1 MKKDIHED
9 LINKIKKL
17 EIENLE
23 LKTKISDFELKKV
36 FNKEVDLIFNINF
49 LISVLDI
56 IPFPIF
62 YKDINGRYANCNK
75 AFEAFFGVKINELKG
90 KTVYDITSKE
100 MADKFSEKDKEILV
114 SKKQFYED
122 KVRDI
127 DGNIKDIMFYK
138 TTFESD
144 NKSVGIFGVMVDIT
158 KLKKAENELVKAK
171 ERAEESDRLK
181 STFLANM
188 SHEIRTPMN
197 GIIGF
202 SELLKDDTITPDVK
216 NEYIGYINSCSS
228 SLINLIDE
236 IIDISKIEAKQ
247 IKINKSE
254 FLLDNLL
261 NELLGFI
268 EEEKRRKDKNQI
280 NIVLNKE
287 LENLHIYTDS
297 NRLRQ
302 IFSNLLGNA
311 LKFTKSGS
319 IEFGYL
325 LQSKKNILFYVK
337 DTGIGIP
344 LEKQSLIF
352 DRFKQLDEY
361 NEKIERGAGLGLAI
375 SRSLVEL
382 LGGKIWIEST
392 MGMGSTF
399 YFTIPYVTNSVVNE
413 PIIDTSISSFDNIW
427 ENKLIL
433 IAEDDD
439 INFMF
444 IKEALKKTG
453 CNIIRA
459 VNGEEAIDFFRKRK
473 IIDLILLDIQM
484 PKKNGIEVLKYIR
497 NTNKEIPI
505 IVQTAYAMAD
515 EKTKCTE
522 AGSNDYF
529 SKPLH
534 INKLMTAIEK
544 YLNIT

>member
-1 MKKDIHED
+1 MKNNLPED
-9 LINKIKKL
+9 LIIKIKNL
-17 EIENLE
+17 EAENLE
-23 LKTKISDFELKKV
+23 LKAKVSDLELKKV
-36 FNKEVDLIFNINF
+36 FSKEADLIQNINF
-49 LISVLDI
+49 LTSVLDI

-62 YKDINGRYANCNK
+62 YKDINGKYSNCNV
-75 AFEAFFGVKINELKG
+75 AFETFFGVKIHDLKG
-90 KTVYDITSKE
+90 KTSYDITSKE
-100 MADKFSEKDKEILV
+100 MADKFSEKDREILV
-114 SKKQFYED
+114 SKKQYYED
-122 KVRDI
+122 KVRDV
-127 DGNIKDIMFYK
+127 DGNIRDILFYK
-138 TTFESD
+138 TTLES
-144 NKSVGIFGVMVDIT
+144 NNNSVGILGVMVDIT
-158 KLKKAENELVKAK
+158 KLKKTENELLKAK

-202 SELLKDDTITPDVK
+202 SELLKDDTITPNVK
-216 NEYIGYINSCSS
+216 NEYVGYINSCSS
-228 SLINLIDE
+228 SLLNLIDE

-247 IKINKSE
+247 IKINKTE
-254 FLLDNLL
+254 FILDNLL
-261 NELLGFI
+261 NEIFGFI
-268 EEEKRRKDKNQI
+268 EEEKKRKDKSQI
-280 NIVLNKE
+280 NIILNKE
-287 LENLHIYTDS
+287 LENLSLYSDS

-344 LEKQSLIF
+344 LEKQTLIF

-361 NEKIERGAGLGLAI
+361 NEKIERGSGLGLAI

-392 MGMGSTF
+392 VGMGSTF
-399 YFTIPYVTNSVVNE
+399 YFTIPFVTITAVNE
-413 PIIDTSISSFDNIW
+413 SLVDTTVQSFENIW
-427 ENKLIL
+427 VNKNIL

-453 CNIIRA
+453 CNLIRA
-459 VNGEEAIDFFRKRK
+459 VNGEEAIEFYRKK
-473 IIDLILLDIQM
+473 KSVDIILLDIQM

-515 EKTKCTE
+515 EKTQCID
-522 AGSNDYF
+522 AGCNDYF

-534 INKLMTAIEK
+534 INKLMMAIEK
-544 YLNIT
+544 YLN

>member
-1 MKKDIHED
+1 MKNNLPED
-9 LINKIKKL
+9 LINKIKNL
-17 EIENLE
+17 EAENLE
-23 LKTKISDFELKKV
+23 LKAKVSDLELKKV
-36 FNKEVDLIFNINF
+36 FSKEADLVQNINF
-49 LISVLDI
+49 LTSVLDI

-62 YKDINGRYANCNK
+62 YKDINGKYSNCNL
-75 AFEAFFGVKINELKG
+75 AFETFFGVKISDLKG
-90 KTVYDITSKE
+90 KTVYDITSRE
-100 MADKFSEKDKEILV
+100 MADKFSEKDKEILE

-122 KVRDI
+122 KVRDV
-127 DGNIKDIMFYK
+127 DGNIRDILFYK
-138 TTFESD
+138 TTLESE
-144 NKSVGIFGVMVDIT
+144 NNSVGILGVMVDIT
-158 KLKKAENELVKAK
+158 QLKKTENELVKAK

-202 SELLKDDTITPDVK
+202 SELLKDDTITPNVK
-216 NEYIGYINSCSS
+216 NEYVGYINSCSS
-228 SLINLIDE
+228 SLLNLIDE

-247 IKINKSE
+247 IKINKTE
-254 FLLDNLL
+254 FILDNLL
-261 NELLGFI
+261 NELFSFI

-280 NIVLNKE
+280 NIILNKE
-287 LENLHIYTDS
+287 FENLSLYSDS

-311 LKFTKSGS
+311 LKFTKAGS

-344 LEKQSLIF
+344 LEKQTLVF

-361 NEKIERGAGLGLAI
+361 NEKIERGSGLGLAI

-392 MGMGSTF
+392 VGMGSTF
-399 YFTIPYVTNSVVNE
+399 YFTIPFVTITAVNE
-413 PIIDTSISSFDNIW
+413 SLVDTSTPSFENIW
-427 ENKLIL
+427 VNKNIL

-444 IKEALKKTG
+444 IKEALRKTG
-453 CNIIRA
+453 CNLIRA
-459 VNGEEAIDFFRKRK
+459 VNGEEAIEFYRKRK
-473 IIDLILLDIQM
+473 SVDIILLDIQM

-515 EKTKCTE
+515 ERTKCID
-522 AGSNDYF
+522 AGCNDYF

-534 INKLMTAIEK
+534 INKLMMAIEK
-544 YLNIT
+544 YLN